1 MAKFTN
7 IDWERTEKYTDEEF
21 ANIPRNLDGDITV
34 DFAVHLIW
42 MTEAQKNCLSDFD
55 DHRRYL
61 EEEELAYMM
70 AEAKAEFGVA

>member
-1 MAKFTN
+1 MTQFTD
-7 IDWERTEKYTDEEF
+7 IDWDRTEKYTDEEF
-21 ANIPRNLDGDITV
+21 ANIPRNFDGDITV

-42 MTEAQKNCLSDFD
+42 MTEAQKNRLSDFD

-70 AEAKAEFGVA
+70 AEAKAEFSGA

>member
-1 MAKFTN
+1 MTQFTN
-7 IDWERTEKYTDEEF
+7 IDWDRTEKYTDEEF
-21 ANIPRNLDGDITV
+21 ANIPRNSDGDITV

-42 MTEAQKNCLSDFD
+42 MTEVQKERLSDYD

-70 AEAKAEFGVA
+70 AEAKAEFSGA